1 MGFDERNGGNSII
14 ERVPGGSS
22 SSDFMKIQHITGSQI
37 EQIKARKD
45 SQETPNGM
53 EASG

>member
-37 EQIKARKD
+37 EQIKAR
-45 SQETPNGM
+45 
-53 EASG
+53 